1 MSELKYNARAF
12 SMLGQSGAVFGLAAT
27 NLRER
32 YPIKILSSDMS
43 VTAGLNRFKSSYP
56 NDFYNVGIAE
66 QNLIGISSGLSSE
79 GFKTVA
85 VAQACF
91 ITMRSFEQVRQMMG
105 YMCHPVI
112 SVGISSGFALTFFG
126 NTHYAIEDLSLM
138 RSIPGMVVLSPAD
151 AGEAVKAFEAALK
164 MSSPV
169 YIRLTG
175 GLNNP
180 IVYRKDFDYVIGKS
194 NVVFDGGDDVTVFAT
209 GSMVASSIE
218 AAGIL
223 KEKELKVSVIDVHTI
238 KPVDVKVI
246 EERLNSRL
254 LVSVEEH
261 NVTGGLGTA
270 IAEHLS
276 LRGHSPSLLRLGVK
290 DIFSNP
296 GDYEYLLAQHRLT
309 PELIAEDILNKYN
322 EQYK

>member
-12 SMLGQSGAVFGLAAT
+12 SMLGQSGAVFGLAAPA
-27 NLRER
+27 LRER

-43 VTAGLNRFKSSYP
+43 VAAGLNRFKSSYSA
-56 NDFYNVGIAE
+56 DFYNVGIAE
-66 QNLIGISSGLSSE
+66 QNLIGVSSGLSAE
-79 GFKTVA
+79 GFKSVA

-105 YMCHPVI
+105 YMHHPVI
-112 SVGISSGFALTFFG
+112 AVGIGSGFALTFFG

-138 RSIPGMVVLSPAD
+138 RSIPGLVVLSPAD

-164 MSSPV
+164 IDSPV

-175 GLNNP
+175 GLNTP
-180 IVYRKDFDYVIGKS
+180 IVYRKDFDYIIGQS
-194 NVVFDGGDDVTVFAT
+194 NVVFEEGRDVTVFAT
-209 GSMVASSIE
+209 GSMVAQSIE

-223 KEKELKVSVIDVHTI
+223 KERGIKLSVVDVHTI
-238 KPVDVKVI
+238 KPLDVNAI
-246 EERLNSRL
+246 GEHLNSKL

-270 IAEHLS
+270 IAEYLS
-276 LRGHSPSLLRLGVK
+276 LWSHSPSLLRLGVQ
-290 DIFSNP
+290 DVFSKP
-296 GDYEYLLAQHRLT
+296 GDYGYLLAQHRLT
-309 PELIAEDILNKYN
+309 PELIAEDILNKYD
-322 EQYK
+322 ER